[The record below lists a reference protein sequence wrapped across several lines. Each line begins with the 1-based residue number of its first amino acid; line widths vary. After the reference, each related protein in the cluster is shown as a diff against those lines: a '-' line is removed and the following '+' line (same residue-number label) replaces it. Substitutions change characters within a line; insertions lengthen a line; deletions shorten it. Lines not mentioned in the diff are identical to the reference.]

1 MTDGTGFDYV
11 IVGAGAAGCVL
22 AYRLTEDPSVKVAL
36 VEAGG
41 SNRHPFFKVP
51 KAVPLVMQ
59 RLGNLW
65 MYPTKPEA
73 TNANKTEYW
82 VRGKV
87 LGGSTSVNGLMWVRG
102 QPADFDAIAERSSDD
117 WGWSHIG
124 PAYAALE
131 NHELGTGQDRGGA
144 GPLRISL
151 PGSDVRMR
159 WHDAVIA
166 AGRSMGLPVKQDVNV
181 PDNDEGVGYNPRTI
195 WKGERQSA
203 AVAYLAPA
211 RKRPNL
217 TVFSDA
223 TVDRILFDGTRAT
236 GVQYRKDGAVH
247 SVAGREIIVCGG
259 AMATPGILE
268 RSGIGDPDR
277 LKALGIDVVAARPQV
292 GEHMIEHRALLMQW
306 KLNDPKDSYNR
317 DHLGLRLV
325 RSVLRYLLAKKGPLT
340 SATFDMGAWLKS
352 SPGLNRPDTQF
363 LIAPHSLDF
372 VNKMGKS
379 VEPFP
384 GMSLVVY
391 PLRPDSAGSVHISS
405 VDPSAPPE
413 TIANHRATALDNR
426 AMIDGLRAA
435 RKFVAQP
442 PLRDMIVEETQ
453 PGAQYQT
460 DEEILQA
467 FDIYA
472 TCGYHTV
479 GTCRMGNDADSVV
492 DPQLRVRG
500 VTGLRVMDTSVMPVM
515 PSGNTQGPTMAMA
528 WRAADVIRQADAAA
542 PAQAAA

>member
-1 MTDGTGFDYV
+1 MADGMEYDYV

-22 AYRLTEDPSVKVAL
+22 AYRLTEDPNVKVAL
-36 VEAGG
+36 LEAGG

-51 KAVPLVMQ
+51 KAVPLIMQ
-59 RLGNLW
+59 RMQYLW
-65 MYPTKPEA
+65 IYPTKPEA
-73 TNANKTEYW
+73 TNANKTETW

-102 QPADFDAIAERSSDD
+102 QPADFDAIAELSSDD
-117 WGWSHIG
+117 WGWDKIG

-131 NHELGTGQDRGGA
+131 NHELGEGQDRGGS
-144 GPLRISL
+144 GPLKVSL
-151 PGSDVRMR
+151 PGSDVRMK
-159 WHDAVIA
+159 WHQAIID
-166 AGRSMGLPVKQDVNV
+166 AGRNMGIPVKEDVNL
-181 PDNDEGVGYNPRTI
+181 PDNDEGIGYNPRTI

-217 TVFSDA
+217 TVISGA
-223 TVDRILFDGTRAT
+223 TVDKVQFQGTTAV
-236 GVQYRKDGAVH
+236 GVEYRKGGLPR
-247 SVAGREIIVCGG
+247 SVRGKEIILCGG

-277 LKALGIDVVAARPQV
+277 LKALGIDVVSARPQV
-292 GEHMIEHRALLMQW
+292 GEHMLEHRALLMQW
-306 KLNDPKDSYNR
+306 KLKDPADSFNR
-317 DHLGLRLV
+317 DHRGPRLLW
-325 RSVLRYLLAKKGPLT
+325 SVLRYLLAKKGPMT

-372 VNKMGKS
+372 SKMGKTT
-379 VEPFP
+379 ETFP
-384 GMSLVVY
+384 GMSMVIY
-391 PLRPDSAGSVHISS
+391 PLRPESAGSVHINST
-405 VDPSAPPE
+405 DPAAFPE
-413 TIANHRATALDNR
+413 TVANHRATELDNR
-426 AMIDGLRAA
+426 ALVDGLRAA
-435 RKFVAQP
+435 RKFASQA
-442 PLRDMIVEETQ
+442 PLKDMIVEETQ

-460 DEEILQA
+460 DAEIQQA

-479 GTCRMGNDADSVV
+479 GTCRMGSDPDSVV
-492 DPQLRVRG
+492 DPELRVRG
-500 VTGLRVMDTSVMPVM
+500 VDGLRVMDTSVMPVM

-528 WRAADVIRQADAAA
+528 WRAADVIRRGVAALKR
-542 PAQAAA
+542 AA